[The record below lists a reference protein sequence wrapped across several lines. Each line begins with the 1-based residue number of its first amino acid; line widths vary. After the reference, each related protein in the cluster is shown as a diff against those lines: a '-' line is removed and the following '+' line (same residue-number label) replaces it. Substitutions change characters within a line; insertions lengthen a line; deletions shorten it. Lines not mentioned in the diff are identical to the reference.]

1 MLKSCGVKSHVKRSI
16 LVSFLR
22 FLHLAQVSSS
32 SRILSYRSEMQMH
45 ILFSVL
51 SFVEMVFSNLTST
64 STLVHPYGVIGLFI
78 HQYYHSVSSVGLFRL
93 QGNPFIH
100 PFIHCC
106 AHCESSSL
114 PSPWQPYDKTNYS
127 PAFKP
132 YLKKISAIQK
142 TTLNWNILRS
152 LPLFNALIFVL
163 WKFRCLESIQLISGK

>member
-1 MLKSCGVKSHVKRSI
+1 MSKDLFWFHFWDSCIWLKCLLLLAFYRIVVKCKCISCSQGTFTSQIVTI
-16 LVSFLR
+16 
-22 FLHLAQVSSS
+22 
-32 SRILSYRSEMQMH
+32 
-45 ILFSVL
+45 VL

-152 LPLFNALIFVL
+152 LLY
-163 WKFRCLESIQLISGK
+163 